1 MKIRKRY
8 HLQKKKLKKITD
20 ELGDYSVLIP
30 SKAKIEMLEAD
41 PYPIV
46 LVDGQPQIML
56 VDDRP
61 FPTLKAALTMEMKS
75 KYVVVDMGAV
85 RFMANGA
92 DVMSPGIVDADPD
105 LTEGDVVVV
114 VDETHRKPLA
124 VGISLISGSEM
135 VENDKGKAVKTIH
148 FIGDTIWDLEP

>member
-8 HLQKKKLKKITD
+8 HLQKKKLKKITE

-30 SKAKIEMLEAD
+30 SKAKIEMLEAE

-56 VDDRP
+56 VEDRP
-61 FPTLKAALTMEMKS
+61 FPTLKAALSMKLKS

-105 LTEGDVVVV
+105 LVEGDVVVV

-124 VGISLISGSEM
+124 VGISLISGPEM

-148 FIGDTIWDLEP
+148 FIGDPIWDLEP

>member
-8 HLQKKKLKKITD
+8 HLQKKKLKKITE

-30 SKAKIEMLEAD
+30 SKAKIEMLEAE

-105 LTEGDVVVV
+105 LVEGDVVVV

-148 FIGDTIWDLEP
+148 FIGDPIWDLEP

>member
-8 HLQKKKLKKITD
+8 HLQKKKLKKITE

-30 SKAKIEMLEAD
+30 SKAKIEMLEAE

-105 LTEGDVVVV
+105 LVEGDVVVV

-124 VGISLISGSEM
+124 VGISLITGSEM

-148 FIGDTIWDLEP
+148 FIGDPIWDLEP

>member
-1 MKIRKRY
+1 LKIRKRY
-8 HLQKKKLKKITD
+8 HLQKKKLKKITE

-30 SKAKIEMLEAD
+30 TKAKIEMLEAE

-56 VDDRP
+56 VDERP

-92 DVMSPGIVDADPD
+92 DVMSPGIVDADPY
-105 LTEGDVVVV
+105 LVEGDVVVV

-124 VGISLISGSEM
+124 VGISLISGPEM

-148 FIGDTIWDLEP
+148 FIGDPIWDLEP

>member
-1 MKIRKRY
+1 M
-8 HLQKKKLKKITD
+8 ITQF
-20 ELGDYSVLIP
+20 LIP
-30 SKAKIEMLEAD
+30 SKAKIEMLEAE

-105 LTEGDVVVV
+105 LVEGDVVVV

-124 VGISLISGSEM
+124 VGISLITGSEM

-148 FIGDTIWDLEP
+148 FIGDPIWDLEP

>member
-8 HLQKKKLKKITD
+8 HLQKKKLKKITE
-20 ELGDYSVLIP
+20 ELGDYSFLIP
-30 SKAKIEMLEAD
+30 SKAKIEMLEAE

-46 LVDGQPQIML
+46 LVDGQPQVML
-56 VDDRP
+56 VDNKP
-61 FPTLKAALTMEMKS
+61 FPTLKAALNMDLKS
-75 KYVVVDMGAV
+75 KYIVVDMGAV

-105 LTEGDVVVV
+105 LVEGDVVVV

-135 VENDKGKAVKTIH
+135 VENNKGKAVTTIH
-148 FIGDTIWDLEP
+148 FIGDPIWDLEI

>member
-1 MKIRKRY
+1 LKIRKRY
-8 HLQKKKLKKITD
+8 HLQKKKLKKITE

-30 SKAKIEMLEAD
+30 SKAKIEMLEAE

-105 LTEGDVVVV
+105 LVEGDVVVV

-124 VGISLISGSEM
+124 VGISLITGSEM

-148 FIGDTIWDLEP
+148 FIGDPIWDLEP

>member
-8 HLQKKKLKKITD
+8 HLQKKKLKKITE
-20 ELGDYSVLIP
+20 ELGDYSFLIP
-30 SKAKIEMLEAD
+30 SKAKIEMLEAE

-46 LVDGQPQIML
+46 LVDGQPQVML
-56 VDDRP
+56 VDNKP
-61 FPTLKAALTMEMKS
+61 FPTLKAALTMDLKS

-105 LTEGDVVVV
+105 LIEGDVVVV
-114 VDETHRKPLA
+114 IDETHRKPLA

-135 VENDKGKAVKTIH
+135 VENNKGKAVTTIH
-148 FIGDTIWDLEP
+148 FIGDPIWDLEI

>member
-1 MKIRKRY
+1 LKIRKRY
-8 HLQKKKLKKITD
+8 HLQKKKLKKITE
-20 ELGDYSVLIP
+20 ELGDYSFLIP
-30 SKAKIEMLEAD
+30 SKAKIEMLEAE

-46 LVDGQPQIML
+46 LVDGQPQVML
-56 VDDRP
+56 VDNKP
-61 FPTLKAALTMEMKS
+61 FPTLKAALTMDLKS

-105 LTEGDVVVV
+105 LVEGDVVVV
-114 VDETHRKPLA
+114 IDETHRKPLA

-135 VENDKGKAVKTIH
+135 VENNKGKAVTTIH
-148 FIGDTIWDLEP
+148 FIGDPIWDLEI